1 MKLLFYPWPHWSVQ
15 LVKTSQNGSGRSNR
29 PNPLSLPLSLTRL
42 SHAPSHSRDLT
53 SPSPACPGRLW
64 PPPLSPLVAI
74 NSPPSPLQ
82 SYLRDLSLSLS
93 GRRSQPYPN
102 LGFRRWWR
110 RRAPLLSLA
119 ASGLGSTTSFF
130 AVAWGW
136 GRAAWMRCCP
146 GFHGDGV
153 RLRHRPP
160 WACLTLVSSK
170 CPLYLSLLSLPGL
183 LLALL
188 LLLIPLA
195 RIPQFLGFVL
205 WQILGIYLF

>member
-1 MKLLFYPWPHWSVQ
+1 MVNWPKPARYGPIGP
-15 LVKTSQNGSGRSNR
+15 L
-29 PNPLSLPLSLTRL
+29 PPPLSLSLARPR
-42 SHAPSHSRDLT
+42 APATSA
-53 SPSPACPGRLW
+53 SPSPAWPGWLR
-64 PPPLSPLVAI
+64 PPPLSPSVAI

-102 LGFRRWWR
+102 LGFRWWWR

-130 AVAWGW
+130 AVARGWGW
-136 GRAAWMRCCP
+136 AARMRCSP

-170 CPLYLSLLSLPGL
+170 YSPSSLFSLSGL

-188 LLLIPLA
+188 LLLDSLA
-195 RIPQFLGFVL
+195 RFPQVLGFVL
-205 WQILGIYLF
+205 